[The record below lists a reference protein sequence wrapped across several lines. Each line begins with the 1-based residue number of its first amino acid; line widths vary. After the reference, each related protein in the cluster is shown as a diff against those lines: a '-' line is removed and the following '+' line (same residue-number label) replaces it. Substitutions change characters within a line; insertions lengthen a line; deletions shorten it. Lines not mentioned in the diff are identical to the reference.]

1 MTASSDAY
9 LRNIARNLHMRGSE
23 EYPILRE
30 LEGHIEDSA
39 AELMDE
45 GIATD
50 DAFSFAVDELGD
62 SESLAGKLY
71 EVHTRGSWNKTA
83 LAVLPHAVLA
93 MTFAIG
99 IWTSIGWIALL
110 LTTGVAV
117 TVLGWTRGRPSW
129 TFPWLGYSLMAPVAS
144 WGLALGVIVYSIWG
158 LVTRGTLP
166 VSIVIFLV
174 SPVYFAVATWFL
186 FRISTRMAQRDWVT
200 VSLATLPTPLL
211 LYWSYY
217 FYNHSVVLTASGLR
231 LQGINPSAAIIF
243 LLLGA
248 ATTIFFRIARRVF
261 RIILV
266 AVLGP
271 VFVVLAWLSFSGG
284 PSPTAVFI
292 LASVSAAIM
301 LSPMLLQQ
309 KSRTS

>member
-1 MTASSDAY
+1 MTASRDAY
-9 LRNIARNLHMRGSE
+9 LRDVARNLHVPGSE
-23 EYPILRE
+23 EGLILRE
-30 LEGHIEDSA
+30 LKGHIEDA
-39 AELMDE
+39 ANDLMDE
-45 GIATD
+45 GIAAD

-62 SESLAGKLY
+62 SENLASKLY

-83 LAVLPHAVLA
+83 LAVLPHALIA

-110 LTTGVAV
+110 LATGVAV
-117 TVLGWTRGRPSW
+117 TVFGWTRGRPSW
-129 TFPWLGYSLMAPVAS
+129 TYPWLGYSLIAPVAS
-144 WGLALGVIVYSIWG
+144 WALALGVVAYGTWG

-166 VSIVIFLV
+166 VSLVIFLV
-174 SPVYFAVATWFL
+174 SPVYFAVASWFL
-186 FRISTRMAQRDWVT
+186 FRILTRIAHRDWVM

-231 LQGINPSAAIIF
+231 LQGINSSAAIIF

-248 ATTIFFRIARRVF
+248 ATTVFFRVATRLF
-261 RIILV
+261 RILLV
-266 AVLGP
+266 AALGP
-271 VFVVLAWLSFSGG
+271 VFVVLAWLSLSGG
-284 PSPTAVFI
+284 PSPAAVLV

-301 LSPMLLQQ
+301 LSPILLER
-309 KSRTS
+309 KGRTT